1 MSTKLMVLVATVALA
16 SAGTL
21 KAQQPADSASASV
34 YAKMCAS
41 CHGPKGTPAPA
52 MAHSMSLSDF
62 ANAQAMAAVSDST
75 LRAAVAD
82 GKGRAMPAY
91 KTRLTA
97 EQIDGLVRYIRT
109 FSGH

>member
-1 MSTKLMVLVATVALA
+1 MSTKVMTLGTLVALGWA
-16 SAGTL
+16 SAL
-21 KAQQPADSASASV
+21 RAQQPADSASAST
-34 YAKMCAS
+34 YARMCAS

-52 MAHSMSLSDF
+52 MAHSMGLSNF
-62 ANAQAMAAVSDST
+62 ASADSMASVTDSV

-109 FSGH
+109 LGRH